1 MAGLCKILLAIIL
14 LFPYTLPMLAYLL
27 QGLSLG
33 ISAAASPGP
42 FQAFLIGR
50 SLNHGW
56 RQALPIVLAP
66 LISDG
71 PIILAMVLLLTNLP
85 PAFLRGIQIA
95 GGLFVLYLAYK
106 TFRTWQNFQ
115 PAQVEPDPNAAQKS
129 LFSAVVV
136 NFLSPGPY
144 IFWSLVTGPVL
155 VRGWRESPGHGA
167 AFLLGFYLAMV
178 GSLAA
183 LVILFGAARS
193 LGPKVNRALIGLSA
207 VALAGFGVYQL
218 WGGVGP
224 GG

>member
-1 MAGLCKILLAIIL
+1 MRDCARFFLASL
-14 LFPYTLPMLAYLL
+14 PLFPYTFPMLAYLL

-56 RQALPIVLAP
+56 RRTLPIALAP

-85 PAFLRGIQIA
+85 PSFLRGIQIA

-115 PAQVEPDPNAAQKS
+115 PAQAEPDPSAARRS
-129 LFSAVVV
+129 FWSAATI
-136 NFLSPGPY
+136 NLLSPGPY
-144 IFWSLVTGPVL
+144 IFWSLVSGPVL
-155 VRGWRESPGHGA
+155 VRGWREAPGYGA
-167 AFLLGFYLAMV
+167 AFLIGFYVALV
-178 GSLAA
+178 GSTAA
-183 LVILFGAARS
+183 LVVLFGAARS

-218 WGGVGP
+218 WGGLA
-224 GG
+224 